1 MNDRVGWNIA
11 SHAGV
16 FRGARISS
24 PPTNA
29 SLKLPLKRLRGRLDG
44 IALEF
49 KISKSVGSNIVCYY
63 SRF

>member
-49 KISKSVGSNIVCYY
+49 
-63 SRF
+63 